1 MLIIWRTCRIWLRTE
16 WSVQIEH
23 ISTSMMY
30 QNGQCIKLT
39 DHERWQLSAL
49 DLGASFQMHD
59 FVRVTLHNWQ
69 ISRQVLYKSAD
80 VAQMLIV
87 HREEKLPGSERCHGK
102 FQVFSVWKWWRKCG
116 DALTWWSRHKE
127 AWIFWRRFQSLPHV
141 CVVVGPSPENCS
153 KTPWR
158 MRGSAACSKF
168 QCF

>member
-30 QNGQCIKLT
+30 QNGRCIKLR

-49 DLGASFQMHD
+49 DLGASFQMRYC
-59 FVRVTLHNWQ
+59 VRGGSLGRSYTNPRM
-69 ISRQVLYKSAD
+69 SRRCSSCIVKKSFQVLRGAMGNS
-80 VAQMLIV
+80 
-87 HREEKLPGSERCHGK
+87 RFFRCGNDGGN
-102 FQVFSVWKWWRKCG
+102 VVT
-116 DALTWWSRHKE
+116 DALHDGLGTRRHGFFGDNLYPMYVYWLAHHLK
-127 AWIFWRRFQSLPHV
+127 
-141 CVVVGPSPENCS
+141 NCS

-158 MRGSAACSKF
+158 MRGSAGCSKF